1 MINVVSHISVIGG
14 TNMAKL
20 EKKKKLALSFT
31 PTPLHQLERLSE
43 RLGVEVWMKRD
54 DLTGCI
60 ATGGNKIRKLE
71 YILADALEKGADTVL
86 TTGGPQSN
94 HAKATAALAVKVGLK
109 PVLVLAG
116 SDPGRRQANLFIDQL
131 VGADIRFS
139 GARTA
144 EQMEAALENTFS
156 TLVQEGRKPYLIPI
170 GGSNGLGTLGYI
182 DAYREIEGHQF
193 DWIVVTAGSGGTFA
207 GIYMANKENTRPAT
221 LLGISPW
228 LPKLE
233 ISERVK
239 QCILEIQP
247 DWQPEEF
254 LIDDSYIGRGYGKLT
269 PEAKQAINL
278 LAREEAILLDH
289 VYTGKAMAGMLDYI
303 KKGRISSHDKVLFW
317 HTGGAPGLLAMQD
330 KWGDIKE

>member
-1 MINVVSHISVIGG
+1 MGER
-14 TNMAKL
+14 NMGAL
-20 EKKKKLALSFT
+20 GNKKKLNLSFT

-43 RLGVEVWMKRD
+43 RLGIELWMKRD

-71 YILADALEKGADTVL
+71 YILADALEKGADTVF

-94 HAKATAALAVKVGLK
+94 HAKATAALAVKVGLQ

-116 SDPGRRQANLFIDQL
+116 NDPGKRQANLFIDQL

-144 EQMEAALENTFS
+144 KQMEVALENTFS
-156 TLVQEGRKPYLIPI
+156 ELVQEGRKPYLIPI

-182 DAYREIEGHQF
+182 DAYREIEGNKF

-207 GIYMANKENTRPAT
+207 GIYLANKESAYPAK

-228 LPKLE
+228 LPQAE
-233 ISERVK
+233 ISERVR
-239 QCILEIQP
+239 QCIMELQP
-247 DWQPEEF
+247 DFHQKEF
-254 LIDDSYIGRGYGKLT
+254 LIDDSYIGRGYGKIT
-269 PEAKQAINL
+269 PEAEQAINL

-289 VYTGKAMAGMLDYI
+289 VYTGKAMAGLLDYI
-303 KKGRISSHDKVLFW
+303 TKGRITSQDKVLFW
-317 HTGGAPGLLAMQD
+317 HTGGAPGLLALQD
-330 KWGDIKE
+330 KWGEF

>member
-1 MINVVSHISVIGG
+1 M
-14 TNMAKL
+14 
-20 EKKKKLALSFT
+20 KKCSFSFT
-31 PTPLHQLERLSE
+31 PTPLHPLEKISE
-43 RLGVEVWMKRD
+43 LFGVEMWMKRD

-71 YILADALEKGADTVL
+71 YILADALEKGADTVI

-116 SDPGRRQANLFIDQL
+116 NDPGPRQANLFINQL

-144 EQMEAALENTFS
+144 EQMEKALEETY
-156 TLVQEGRKPYLIPI
+156 LELQEKGNKPYIIPI
-170 GGSNGLGTLGYI
+170 GGSNGLGSLGYI
-182 DAYREIEGHQF
+182 DAYKEIEGHPF

-207 GIYMANKENTRPAT
+207 GIYLGNKASKRPAK

-228 LPKLE
+228 LSSKE
-233 ISERVK
+233 ITERIK
-239 QCILEIQP
+239 QCIVEVQP

-254 LIDDSYIGRGYGKLT
+254 FIDDSYIGRGYGKIT

-289 VYTGKAMAGMLDYI
+289 VYTGKAMAGLLDYI
-303 KKGRISSHDKVLFW
+303 KKGKINSNDKVLFW
-317 HTGGAPGLLAMQD
+317 HTGGAPGLLAIQD
-330 KWGDIKE
+330 EWEDNS

>member
-1 MINVVSHISVIGG
+1 MG
-14 TNMAKL
+14 AL
-20 EKKKKLALSFT
+20 ENKKKLNLSFA

-43 RLGVEVWMKRD
+43 RLGIELWMKRD

-94 HAKATAALAVKVGLK
+94 HAKATAALAVKVGLR

-116 SDPGRRQANLFIDQL
+116 NDPGKRQANLFIDQL

-144 EQMEAALENTFS
+144 EKMEAALETTFS
-156 TLVQEGRKPYLIPI
+156 ELVHEGRKPYLIPI

-182 DAYREIEGHQF
+182 DAYQEIEGNQF

-207 GIYMANKENTRPAT
+207 GIYMANKGSVHPAK

-228 LPKLE
+228 LPQSE

-239 QCILEIQP
+239 QCIMELQP
-247 DWQPEEF
+247 DWHQEEF
-254 LIDDSYIGRGYGKLT
+254 LIDDSYIGRGYGKIT
-269 PEAKQAINL
+269 PEAEQAINL

-289 VYTGKAMAGMLDYI
+289 VYTGKAMAGLLDYI
-303 KKGRISSHDKVLFW
+303 KKGRITSRDKILFW
-317 HTGGAPGLLAMQD
+317 HTGGAPGLLALQD
-330 KWGDIKE
+330 KWGQF

>member
-1 MINVVSHISVIGG
+1 MG
-14 TNMAKL
+14 AL
-20 EKKKKLALSFT
+20 ENKKKLNLSFT

-43 RLGVEVWMKRD
+43 RLGIELWMKRD

-94 HAKATAALAVKVGLK
+94 HAKATAALAVKVGLR

-116 SDPGRRQANLFIDQL
+116 NDPGKRQTNLFIDQL

-144 EQMEAALENTFS
+144 EQMEAALETTFS
-156 TLVQEGRKPYLIPI
+156 ELVHEGRKPYLIPI

-182 DAYREIEGHQF
+182 DAFREIEGNKF

-207 GIYMANKENTRPAT
+207 GIYLANKESAHPAK

-228 LPKLE
+228 LPKVE

-239 QCILEIQP
+239 QCIMELQP
-247 DWQPEEF
+247 DWHQEEL
-254 LIDDSYIGRGYGKLT
+254 LIDDSYIGRGYGKMT
-269 PEAKQAINL
+269 PEAEQAINL

-289 VYTGKAMAGMLDYI
+289 VYTGKAMAGLLDYI
-303 KKGRISSHDKVLFW
+303 KKGRITSRDKVLFW
-317 HTGGAPGLLAMQD
+317 HTGGAPGLLALQD
-330 KWGDIKE
+330 KWGEF

>member
-1 MINVVSHISVIGG
+1 M
-14 TNMAKL
+14 
-20 EKKKKLALSFT
+20 KKLALSFT
-31 PTPLHQLERLSE
+31 PTPLHPLKKISKLFA
-43 RLGVEVWMKRD
+43 VEMWIKRD

-71 YILADALEKGADTVL
+71 YILADALEKGADTVI

-116 SDPGRRQANLFIDQL
+116 NDPGPRQVNLFINQL

-144 EQMEAALENTFS
+144 EQMEKALEETYS
-156 TLVQEGRKPYLIPI
+156 QLVEEGKKPYLIPI
-170 GGSNGLGTLGYI
+170 GGSNGLGSLGYI
-182 DAYREIEGHQF
+182 DAYKEIEGHAF

-207 GIYMANKENTRPAT
+207 GIYLGNKASKQPAK

-228 LPKLE
+228 LSSKK
-233 ISERVK
+233 ITERIK
-239 QCILEIQP
+239 QCIVEVQP
-247 DWQPEEF
+247 DWQQEEF
-254 LIDDSYIGRGYGKLT
+254 LIDDSYIGRGYGKIT
-269 PEAKQAINL
+269 PEAEQAINL

-289 VYTGKAMAGMLDYI
+289 VYTGKAMAGLFDYI
-303 KKGRISSHDKVLFW
+303 KKGKITSKDKVLFW
-317 HTGGAPGLLAMQD
+317 HTGGAPGLLAIQD
-330 KWGDIKE
+330 KWGEME

>member
-1 MINVVSHISVIGG
+1 MV
-14 TNMAKL
+14 
-20 EKKKKLALSFT
+20 KKLALSFV
-31 PTPLHQLERLSE
+31 PTPLHIAERLSE
-43 RLGVEVWMKRD
+43 EAGVEIWLKRD
-54 DLTGCI
+54 DLTGCV

-116 SDPGRRQANLFIDQL
+116 NDPKSRRANLFIDTL

-144 EQMEAALENTFS
+144 VEMESALDQVYQQ
-156 TLVQEGRKPYLIPI
+156 LLQEGKKPYLIPI

-182 DAYREIEGHQF
+182 DAYKEIEGEPF

-207 GIYMANKENTRPAT
+207 GIYLGNKESNRPAK

-228 LPKLE
+228 LNKHD
-233 ISERVK
+233 ISERIRK
-239 QCILEIQP
+239 CIKEIEPNRQ
-247 DWQPEEF
+247 DEDF
-254 LIDDSYIGRGYGKLT
+254 LIDDNYIGAGYGRTT
-269 PEAKQAINL
+269 PESLKAIHRM
-278 LAREEAILLDH
+278 ARLEAIILDH
-289 VYTGKAMAGMLDYI
+289 VYTGKTMAGMLDYI
-303 KKGRISSHDKVLFW
+303 QKGIIAPHEKVLFW
-317 HTGGAPGLLAMQD
+317 HTGGAPGLFAMQD
-330 KWGDIKE
+330 RFDFA